1 MRRVGAVLGNVLKS
15 DLVVGHLVDCTGVA
29 DRGLDAETVDR
40 VLNDVVVKGNSVNNV
55 RRTATNGSN
64 RQSVTTGAK
73 TVLES
78 DALEMKLASG
88 VELKEGGLAVPE
100 LTATQSSWLYTFAP
114 SMTTLE
120 LVPMSKPSVL

>member
-1 MRRVGAVLGNVLKS
+1 MRVEGAVLGNVLKG
-15 DLVVGHLVDCTGVA
+15 DLVVGHLVDGTGVA
-29 DRGLDAETVDR
+29 DGGLDADTVDR
-40 VLNDVVVKGNSVNNV
+40 VLNDVVVEGNSVDNIG
-55 RRTATNGSN
+55 RTATDGSN

-114 SMTTLE
+114 TMTTLE